1 MNLMTAPNIKV
12 NIYDINY
19 PCYVA
24 AIPLDSVRVMNIP
37 GEYEYK
43 HLDSIFAYVVEAYKT
58 KDKLYLAD
66 SMLTALWHK
75 GICQVPFEKRI
86 KIVRELVYSVVAK
99 PDQVLDLDY
108 VLIDNPA
115 ELNDYIENLLTYGY
129 KTIRIMDVNGYYVF
143 GESREG
149 EYYELSIG

>member
-1 MNLMTAPNIKV
+1 MSFMTAPNIKV

-24 AIPLDSVRVMNIP
+24 AVPLDSVRVINIP
-37 GEYEYK
+37 GVYEYK

-66 SMLTALWHK
+66 SMLTPLWHK
-75 GICQVPFEKRI
+75 QICQIPFEKRI
-86 KIVRELVYSVVAK
+86 KTVRELTYEVVAK
-99 PDQVLDLDY
+99 TDHVLDLDY

-115 ELNDYIENLLTYGY
+115 ELNDYIDNLLTYGHT
-129 KTIRIMDVNGYYVF
+129 KIRIMDVNGYYVF
-143 GESREG
+143 GESQEG
-149 EYYELSIG
+149 EYYELSIS